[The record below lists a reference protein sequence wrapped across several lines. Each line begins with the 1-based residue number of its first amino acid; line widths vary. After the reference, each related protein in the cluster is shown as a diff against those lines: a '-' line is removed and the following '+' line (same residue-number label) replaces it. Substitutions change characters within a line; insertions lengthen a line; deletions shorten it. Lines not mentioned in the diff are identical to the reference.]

1 MNTAAALSAL
11 VLAASLGLA
20 ARAPVAFKMINVFS
34 EAPLPAFEVRDSID
48 IAKIVRAIPDR
59 GAAGTADAVYAAHP
73 GERYERSVVQ
83 GFGNCS
89 NLVKGLSWG
98 LLRDGHEFEIVYV
111 LPPASY
117 LEGGGHTILRA
128 RLALPEGPRVGLVDV
143 AAAAVPR
150 SAGQVLDVGDLH
162 HVTTAAYLD
171 QVRPESEDWAPFYT
185 AEFLRGTVIGRTSS
199 AETAHWFRF
208 VEAIYVDLGVPEKLD
223 KIVYAGIGVVL
234 GVMPPIH
241 VDAHDLELMR
251 AQHPYRFA
259 QMSAAL
265 WGLRVAP
272 LVLLG
277 CGLSWLVQGLR
288 RRSGTV
294 ECRDFAGAGS

>member
-1 MNTAAALSAL
+1 M
-11 VLAASLGLA
+11 
-20 ARAPVAFKMINVFS
+20 
-34 EAPLPAFEVRDSID
+34 
-48 IAKIVRAIPDR
+48 
-59 GAAGTADAVYAAHP
+59 
-73 GERYERSVVQ
+73 
-83 GFGNCS
+83 
-89 NLVKGLSWG
+89 
-98 LLRDGHEFEIVYV
+98 
-111 LPPASY
+111 
-117 LEGGGHTILRA
+117 
-128 RLALPEGPRVGLVDV
+128 
-143 AAAAVPR
+143 AAVPR
-150 SAGQVLDVGDLH
+150 AGQRLLDIGDLH
-162 HVTTAAYLD
+162 RALPGVHLD
-171 QVRPESEDWAPFYT
+171 PLRPESEDWSAFYAP
-185 AEFLRGTVIGRTSS
+185 EFLGDTVIGRTSS
-199 AETAHWFRF
+199 VETAHWYRF
-208 VEAIYVDLGVPEKLD
+208 LEAIHVDLGVPEKFD